1 MSYELWYWS
10 DIPGRGEFV
19 RLALEAGHIPYR
31 DCAREP
37 EVGSKGLIEDMLRTR
52 QHPPF
57 APPYLVADGMTLGQ
71 TANILYFLGERH
83 GLAPA
88 DLAGRL
94 WVNQLQL
101 TIADAVAEAHDVHHP
116 IAASLYYEDQQ
127 TEALRRAAYFR
138 KERIP
143 KYLAYFERALS
154 GSDAW
159 LAGGERWSY
168 ADLSLYHL
176 VFGLLYAFPHRV
188 AMIARDYP
196 RVMALHDRVANL
208 PELQAYLT
216 SQRRLAMGAD
226 LFRHYA
232 ELDDGPSGDNLG

>member
-1 MSYELWYWS
+1 MSDELWYWS

-19 RLALEAGHIPYR
+19 RLALEAANIPYR

-37 EVGSKGLIEDMLRTR
+37 EVGSQGLIEDMLRTR

-57 APPYLVADGMTLGQ
+57 APPYLVAEGMTLGQ

-88 DLAGRL
+88 DLPGRL

-101 TIADAVAEAHDVHHP
+101 TIADIVAKAHDVHHP

-138 KERIP
+138 KERMP

-154 GSDAW
+154 GGGGW

-168 ADLSLYHL
+168 VDLSLYH
-176 VFGLLYAFPHRV
+176 VIFGLLYAFPHRM

-196 RVMALHDRVANL
+196 QVMTLHDRVANL

-216 SQRRLAMGAD
+216 SPRRLAMGAD
-226 LFRHYA
+226 LFRHYV
-232 ELDDGPSGDNLG
+232 ELDDKPAQQT

>member
-19 RLALEAGHIPYR
+19 RLALEAANIPYR

-37 EVGSKGLIEDMLRTR
+37 QVGSQGLIEDMLRTR

-57 APPYLVADGMTLGQ
+57 APPYLVAEGMTLGQ

-88 DLAGRL
+88 DLPGRL

-101 TIADAVAEAHDVHHP
+101 TIADIVAEAHDVHHP

-138 KERIP
+138 KERMP

-154 GSDAW
+154 GGGGW

-168 ADLSLYHL
+168 VDLSLYH
-176 VFGLLYAFPHRV
+176 VIFGLLYAFPHRM

-196 RVMALHDRVANL
+196 QVMALHDRVANL

-216 SQRRLAMGAD
+216 SPRRLAMGAD
-226 LFRHYA
+226 LFRHYV
-232 ELDDGPSGDNLG
+232 ELDDKPTQQT